1 MRYALAQAKATLRL
15 ARSEDARV
23 QSMLQAGDAVP
34 HMELTGVLFLPGD
47 QGLLLWDKTSRNDV
61 WT

>member
-1 MRYALAQAKATLRL
+1 M
-15 ARSEDARV
+15 